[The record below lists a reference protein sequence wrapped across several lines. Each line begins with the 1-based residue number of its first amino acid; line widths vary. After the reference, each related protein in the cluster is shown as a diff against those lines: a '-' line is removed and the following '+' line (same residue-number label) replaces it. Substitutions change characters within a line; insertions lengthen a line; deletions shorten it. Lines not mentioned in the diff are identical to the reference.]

1 MKANGNYASPFSSG
15 FTLLHIPVSEI
26 YTNSYGGKKNDGYAA
41 ITWTSSPA
49 SNDDYS
55 MLVVLIETQNIYA
68 QVTTYYDEWDY
79 LSVRCMKD

>member
-1 MKANGNYASPFSSG
+1 VKANGIYASPFSCG

-49 SNDDYS
+49 SNDDYIKACPS
-55 MLVVLIETQNIYA
+55 WDKVLVFLYMGERPGVHFFTLAENHFF
-68 QVTTYYDEWDY
+68 
-79 LSVRCMKD
+79 

>member
-1 MKANGNYASPFSSG
+1 MPCSVKANGSYASPFSCG

-49 SNDDYS
+49 SNDDYIKACPS
-55 MLVVLIETQNIYA
+55 WDKVLVFFCIWGSSPAFIFL
-68 QVTTYYDEWDY
+68 
-79 LSVRCMKD
+79 L